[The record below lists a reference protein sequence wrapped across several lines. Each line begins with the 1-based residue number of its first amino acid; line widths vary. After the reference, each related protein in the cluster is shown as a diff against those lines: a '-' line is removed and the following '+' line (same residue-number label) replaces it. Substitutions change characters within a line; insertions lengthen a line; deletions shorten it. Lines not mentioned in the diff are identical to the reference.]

1 MLPCCFSLSQTYG
14 FIFDAVPAGL
24 GDDKVVS
31 PRLDRLARLGELIT
45 QTLAASKRFAAKFFT
60 SSGSQEPTEFIDVPA
75 ILEQAT
81 KLHKSSLKSA
91 ARGGAKTALGLFMA
105 HYPEAEIEAVTEG
118 MPSTYED
125 GSEVEPAVVLDSVAG
140 YATRVADMVDTSIF
154 YRRHLL
160 PAAGEA
166 GAAGTAE
173 AEGSDSSGAEVVSPQ
188 A

>member
-1 MLPCCFSLSQTYG
+1 MLPCCFSLSQTNG

-31 PRLDRLARLGELIT
+31 PRLDRLARLGELIAE
-45 QTLAASKRFAAKFFT
+45 TLAASKRFAAKFFT
-60 SSGSQEPTEFIDVPA
+60 SSGSQEPTEFSDVPA
-75 ILEQAT
+75 ILAQAN

-105 HYPEAEIEAVTEG
+105 EIEAVTEG

-125 GSEVEPAVVLDSVAG
+125 GSEVEPVAVLNSVAG

-154 YRRHLL
+154 YRRH
-160 PAAGEA
+160 PVPGGEGA
-166 GAAGTAE
+166 GAAGAAE
-173 AEGSDSSGAEVVSPQ
+173 AEGSDSSGADVVSPQ

>member
-1 MLPCCFSLSQTYG
+1 MILPCCFSLSQTNG
-14 FIFDAVPAGL
+14 FIFYAVPAGL

-45 QTLAASKRFAAKFFT
+45 ETLAASKRFAAKFFI
-60 SSGSQEPTEFIDVPA
+60 SSGSQEPTEFSDVPA
-75 ILEQAT
+75 ILDQAT

-91 ARGGAKTALGLFMA
+91 ARGGAKTALGVFMA
-105 HYPEAEIEAVTEG
+105 HYPEAEIEDVTEG
-118 MPSTYED
+118 M
-125 GSEVEPAVVLDSVAG
+125 VEPAAVLDSVAG

-154 YRRHLL
+154 YRRHPV
-160 PAAGEA
+160 PAGGEA